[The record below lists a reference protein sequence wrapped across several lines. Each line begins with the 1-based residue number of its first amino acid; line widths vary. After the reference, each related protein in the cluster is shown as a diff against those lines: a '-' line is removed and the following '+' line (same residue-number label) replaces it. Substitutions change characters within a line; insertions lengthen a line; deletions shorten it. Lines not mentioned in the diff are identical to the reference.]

1 MIDIQQLI
9 EYDKCAFLALNG
21 SNSTFWDGFMWIYTS
36 TIIWIPLAMTLLYVI
51 IKNNKLKETLLILV
65 MLALV
70 IFLSDR
76 ISSGFFKPFFKRFRP
91 TQDPEI
97 MYLVDIVNG
106 YRGGAYGFISSHA
119 ANSFG
124 IFTFISLLLKRRVLT
139 LSLLLWAILNSFSR
153 IYLGVHYTGDIL
165 CGSILGCLCGYL
177 IYLLYSYLSKHFNKK
192 SIYKFS
198 DKYTRSAYLISD
210 VNILLSVLYLTFF
223 IIIIVGI
230 ISFNYKL
237 L

>member
-1 MIDIQQLI
+1 MINIQQLI
-9 EYDKCAFLALNG
+9 EYDKHVFLALNG

-36 TIIWIPLAMTLLYVI
+36 TIIWIPLAMMLLYVL
-51 IKNNKLKETLLILV
+51 IKNNKLKETLLILL
-65 MLALV
+65 MIALV
-70 IFLSDR
+70 IFLCDR

-124 IFTFISLLLKRRVLT
+124 IFTFVSLLLKKKELT
-139 LSLLLWAILNSFSR
+139 LSLLLWAILNSYSR
-153 IYLGVHYTGDIL
+153 IYLGVHFTGDIL

-177 IYLLYSYLSKHFNKK
+177 IYLLYRYLSKCFTKK
-192 SIYKFS
+192 SIYKIS
-198 DKYTRSAYLISD
+198 NNYTSSGYLISD
-210 VNILLSVLYLTFF
+210 INILLATLYLIFF
-223 IIIIVGI
+223 VIMIIGI
-230 ISFNYKL
+230 TSYYYKL

>member
-1 MIDIQQLI
+1 MINIQQLI
-9 EYDKCAFLALNG
+9 EYDKHVFLALNG

-36 TIIWIPLAMTLLYVI
+36 TIIWIPLAMMLLYVL
-51 IKNNKLKETLLILV
+51 IKNNKLKETLLILL
-65 MLALV
+65 MIALV
-70 IFLSDR
+70 IFLCDR
-76 ISSGFFKPFFKRFRP
+76 ISSGFFKSFFKRFRP

-124 IFTFISLLLKRRVLT
+124 IFTFVSLLLKKKELT
-139 LSLLLWAILNSFSR
+139 LSLLLWAILNSYSR
-153 IYLGVHYTGDIL
+153 IYLGVHFTGDIL

-177 IYLLYSYLSKHFNKK
+177 IYLLCRYLSKCFTKK
-192 SIYKFS
+192 SIYKIS
-198 DKYTRSAYLISD
+198 DNYTSSGYLISD
-210 VNILLSVLYLTFF
+210 INILLATLYLIFF
-223 IIIIVGI
+223 VIMIIGI
-230 ISFNYKL
+230 TSYYYKL

>member
-9 EYDKCAFLALNG
+9 ELDKHTLLALNG
-21 SNSTFWDGFMWIYTS
+21 SDSTFWDGFMWIYTS
-36 TIIWIPLAMTLLYVI
+36 TIIWIPLAIMLLYVI
-51 IKNNKLKETLLILV
+51 IKNNKLKETFLILI
-65 MLALV
+65 MIALV
-70 IFLSDR
+70 IFLCDR
-76 ISSGFFKPFFKRFRP
+76 ISSGFFKPYFKRFRP

-124 IFTFISLLLKRRVLT
+124 IFTFVSLLLKRRELT
-139 LSLLLWAILNSFSR
+139 ISLFLWAILNSYSR
-153 IYLGVHYTGDIL
+153 IYLGVHYPGDIL

-177 IYLLYSYLSKHFNKK
+177 IYLLYKYLNKYFEKK
-192 SIYKFS
+192 SFYKFS
-198 DKYTRSAYLISD
+198 DKFTRSSYLISD
-210 VNILLSVLYLTFF
+210 VNILLTVLYLTFF
-223 IIIIVGI
+223 AITIIGF
-230 ISFNYKL
+230 ISYNYKL